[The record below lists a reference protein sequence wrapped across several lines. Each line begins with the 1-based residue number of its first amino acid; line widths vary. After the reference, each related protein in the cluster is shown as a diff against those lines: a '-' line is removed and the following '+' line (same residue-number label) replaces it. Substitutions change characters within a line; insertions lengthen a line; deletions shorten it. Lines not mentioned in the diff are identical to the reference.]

1 MVKTYIYYS
10 TQIKK
15 HAHSSQKGKKIISVF
30 NICTDIAVKC
40 LFECN
45 STLWRQKFF
54 KKIYVLYTKA
64 GAPIQTFP
72 RL

>member
-1 MVKTYIYYS
+1 MKKVTKKYDTVMVKTYIYFS

-15 HAHSSQKGKKIISVF
+15 HAHSSHKGKKRDKLSIF

-45 STLWRQKFF
+45 STL
-54 KKIYVLYTKA
+54 
-64 GAPIQTFP
+64 
-72 RL
+72 